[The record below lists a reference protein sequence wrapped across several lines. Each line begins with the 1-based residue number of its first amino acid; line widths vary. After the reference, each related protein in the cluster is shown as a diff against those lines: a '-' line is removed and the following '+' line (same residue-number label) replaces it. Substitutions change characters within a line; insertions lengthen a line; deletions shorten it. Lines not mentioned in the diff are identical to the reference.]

1 MVDPHRHDGRMV
13 DGHGEMSEPE
23 MESDPATGSKSCDE
37 DKEQSVASQAGF
49 MYEDGERSCSQDSR
63 YFWRADP
70 PQQWSEWSGQPHH
83 MPACTLAS
91 RTSPFPGLVLAQP
104 GNGYV
109 MVDPHRHDG
118 RMVDGHGEVSE
129 PEMESDPA
137 AGTTSCDEDKEQPV
151 TSQAASMY
159 EDGEHSCSQDSR
171 HFLPADPLQQ
181 WSEWSGQPHHMPACT
196 LASGAIPFPGLVLA
210 PSGNSYVM
218 VDPHRHDG
226 RMVMIGAL
234 AYPAPGYVMP
244 SSTRTQNM
252 PAEWANVCTVM
263 MRNLPNRITEAQL
276 ISEIHGAGFRDT
288 YDFMYMPLDS
298 DTKVNRGYVFLNFTS
313 PENAWK
319 FRLHFEGRQI
329 SRFNSSK
336 IVAVVPA
343 ALQGYNANQTNQ
355 VNFQTEEQAK
365 FQRVR
370 MRNETQSLIDLA
382 KSQLEQRQDAA
393 SSSGSGKQKSRQPR
407 HENRTEAHPPATHS
421 SAPMWCQFCGGA
433 RMPNFRFCKFC
444 GEAF

>member
-1 MVDPHRHDGRMV
+1 
-13 DGHGEMSEPE
+13 MSEPE
-23 MESDPATGSKSCDE
+23 K
-37 DKEQSVASQAGF
+37 
-49 MYEDGERSCSQDSR
+49 
-63 YFWRADP
+63 
-70 PQQWSEWSGQPHH
+70 
-83 MPACTLAS
+83 
-91 RTSPFPGLVLAQP
+91 
-104 GNGYV
+104 
-109 MVDPHRHDG
+109 
-118 RMVDGHGEVSE
+118 
-129 PEMESDPA
+129 ESDPA

-288 YDFMYMPLDS
+288 YDFMHMPLDP

-355 VNFQTEEQAK
+355 VHFQTEEQAK

-370 MRNETQSLIDLA
+370 TRNETQSLIDLA

-393 SSSGSGKQKSRQPR
+393 SSSGSGKQKSGQPR